1 MQASTLKPKLR
12 KGAMTPLFYLP
23 STGGGQSGPAAL
35 RSKYNMVLVFVD
47 ASDDGAA
54 YLHALRELYPA
65 ILEAQARII
74 AVVPTPLESAQ
85 ALAAKLKLPFPLLA
99 DADGST
105 TQRMLSGNSLH
116 ALCVA
121 DRFGQVYY
129 LEIAPSVGELPTA
142 DTAHDWLAFIQIQ
155 CPE

>member
-12 KGAMTPLFYLP
+12 KDATTPLFYLP
-23 STGGGQSGPAAL
+23 SVDGKQSGPAAL
-35 RSKYNMVLVFVD
+35 RSKYNMVLVFLD
-47 ASDDGAA
+47 ASDGGVA
-54 YLHALRELYPA
+54 YLQALRDLYPA
-65 ILEAQARII
+65 ILEEHARAI
-74 AVVPTPLESAQ
+74 AVIPTSLESAQ

-105 TQRMLSGNSLH
+105 TQRMLGGNSLH

-129 LEIAPSVGELPTA
+129 LEIAPSVGALPPA
-142 DTAHDWLAFIQIQ
+142 DTANDWLAFIQIQ